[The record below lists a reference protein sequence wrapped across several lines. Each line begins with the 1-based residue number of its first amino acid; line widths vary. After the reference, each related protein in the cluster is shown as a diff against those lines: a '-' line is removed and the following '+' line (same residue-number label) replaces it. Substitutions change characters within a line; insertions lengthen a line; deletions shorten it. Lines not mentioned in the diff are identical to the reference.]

1 MENLDEK
8 YLNDYNE
15 FVVEDEEHII
25 PICSSAIKI
34 LYEKFKV
41 PLSDPKLIAVIVER
55 TYKVIINTL
64 KSYESKLS
72 EFKIN
77 ICDRLEI
84 GYTTNTSEDDEK
96 QGNYMIYMNHLN
108 KSVKDNVN
116 EDATTPTERIT
127 QWNIENVITQPG
139 IIREISNAVI
149 EDLKSIDVHIGISEL
164 VMPIFITVY
173 EATVNYVR
181 IKRQELGEFEFE
193 INFISCF
200 HIGCMETEDG
210 SSIYIRPNIEAKLLM
225 KDDQAATSIHE

>member
-1 MENLDEK
+1 MDEK
-8 YLNDYNE
+8 FLRDYNE

-41 PLSDPKLIAVIVER
+41 PLKDPKLVAVIVER
-55 TYKVIINTL
+55 TYKVIINLL
-64 KSYESKLS
+64 KSYETKLK

-77 ICDRLEI
+77 LCDRVEFS
-84 GYTTNTSEDDEK
+84 YSTDTSDDDEK
-96 QGNYMIYMNHLN
+96 QGNYVIAMTHLN
-108 KSVKDNVN
+108 KSIIDTPPE
-116 EDATTPTERIT
+116 EDTSSTERIT

-149 EDLKSIDVHIGISEL
+149 EDLKTIDVHIGISEL

-173 EATVNYVR
+173 ECIVNYVR
-181 IKRQELGEFEFE
+181 IKRQELNEFEFE
-193 INFISCF
+193 INFVSCF

-225 KDDQAATSIHE
+225 KDDQSATSIHE

>member
-1 MENLDEK
+1 MNMDEK
-8 YLNDYNE
+8 YLADYNE

-25 PICSSAIKI
+25 PICSSAIKLI
-34 LYEKFKV
+34 YEKFKV
-41 PLSDPKLIAVIVER
+41 PLKDPKLVAVIVER

-72 EFKIN
+72 EFKLN

-84 GYTTNTSEDDEK
+84 GYTTNTSEEDEK
-96 QGNYMIYMNHLN
+96 QGNYMIFMNHLD
-108 KSVKDNVN
+108 KSIVDSLPE
-116 EDATTPTERIT
+116 EDSTPVERIT

-149 EDLKSIDVHIGISEL
+149 EDLKSISVNIGISEL
-164 VMPIFITVY
+164 IMPIFITVY
-173 EATVNYVR
+173 ECTVNYVR
-181 IKRQELGEFEFE
+181 IKRQELKEFEFE